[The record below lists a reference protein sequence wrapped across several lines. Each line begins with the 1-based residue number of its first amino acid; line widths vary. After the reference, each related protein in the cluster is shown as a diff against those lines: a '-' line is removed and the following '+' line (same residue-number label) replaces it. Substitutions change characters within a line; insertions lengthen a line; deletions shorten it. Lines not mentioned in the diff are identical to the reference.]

1 MLKDS
6 DRITALQMF
15 IIIVS
20 AINAIE
26 VIILPR
32 ALALSVGQDGW
43 IVLIGGHLL
52 SAIAVFFIVKLGL
65 LYPHE
70 TFAEYTPKIL
80 GRFLGIPIVAAAAI
94 FWVLI
99 CARILRQFADFIQ
112 LILPQTPIEVIIL
125 TVLLVAGYIVRHGI
139 EPIARTI
146 EILFPV
152 FISILGLLVLGSL
165 IEVDLMRL
173 LPILDAS
180 PKILALESIKTSFGL
195 EGQEILLMLLPF
207 MAIPEK
213 AYRAV
218 YGALACNLVLRLA
231 LFIAVI
237 GFFGV
242 ELAKTLVWPV
252 EELSRSL
259 TIGGTFIGRFDSF
272 LISLW
277 VTVAFTSI
285 LVFLFLASLTVS
297 RIMKFREQSITVLPL
312 IPLIFIAALLP
323 DSIVTTEEWSDY
335 LSNVWGVFIFTIP
348 PLLLLI
354 SYIRGTHK
362 KNSRERLKER

>member
-6 DRITALQMF
+6 DRITAVQMF

-20 AINAIE
+20 TINAIE

-32 ALALSVGQDGW
+32 SLVLTVGQDGW
-43 IVLIGGHLL
+43 IVIIGGHLL
-52 SAIAVFFIVKLGL
+52 SAIVVFFIVKLGL
-65 LYPHE
+65 LYPND
-70 TFAEYTPKIL
+70 TFVEYTPKIL

-152 FISILGLLVLGSL
+152 FISILGLLILGSL

-173 LPILDAS
+173 LPILNTS

-207 MAIPEK
+207 MAVPEK

-218 YGALACNLVLRLA
+218 FGALAFDLGLRLA
-231 LFIAVI
+231 LFVAVI

-242 ELAKTLVWPV
+242 ELTKTLVWPV

-297 RIMKFREQSITVLPL
+297 RIMKFREQSMTVLPL
-312 IPLIFIAALLP
+312 VPLIFIAALLP
-323 DSIVTTEEWSDY
+323 NSIVVTEEWSDY
-335 LSNVWGVFIFTIP
+335 LSNVWGIYIFTIP

-362 KNSRERLKER
+362 KEKRERLRER